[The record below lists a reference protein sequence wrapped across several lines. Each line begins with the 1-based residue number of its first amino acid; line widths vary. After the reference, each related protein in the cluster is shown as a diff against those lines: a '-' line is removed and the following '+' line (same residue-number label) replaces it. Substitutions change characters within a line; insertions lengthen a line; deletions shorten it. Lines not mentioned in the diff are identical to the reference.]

1 MAEKKEC
8 GQISEKTF
16 AYQQP
21 DVLKRFEDGF
31 ILRQMTYEDTRFVNI
46 NIPYSDEIALAISR
60 NHLNQKYNCRICN
73 LIKNRIKKLIESGT
87 TNSNPFSHAS

>member
-8 GQISEKTF
+8 GQICEKTF

-46 NIPYSDEIALAISR
+46 NIRTVLRR
-60 NHLNQKYNCRICN
+60 NCTGHI
-73 LIKNRIKKLIESGT
+73 T
-87 TNSNPFSHAS
+87 